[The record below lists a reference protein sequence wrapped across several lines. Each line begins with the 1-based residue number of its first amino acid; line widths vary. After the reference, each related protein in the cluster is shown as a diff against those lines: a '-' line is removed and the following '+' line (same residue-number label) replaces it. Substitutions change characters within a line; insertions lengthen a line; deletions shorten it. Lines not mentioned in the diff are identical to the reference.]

1 MKVQTKMIIPLKM
14 YSTFIPRKRV
24 LLNDKSEPKRYK
36 ALYFDIRIKDLEQ
49 YYSSKN
55 PKGAYRKIK
64 HFLIAN
70 RFSHEQFS
78 GYHSLYKTTDLEIFE
93 LIGKMKKELPWLQLC
108 VNHFEVTN
116 IGANYNLIPLFVK
129 NLGDSIEVE

>member
-1 MKVQTKMIIPLKM
+1 MI
-14 YSTFIPRKRV
+14 
-24 LLNDKSEPKRYK
+24 KSETKRYK

-64 HFLIAN
+64 HFLVNN

-108 VNHFEVTN
+108 INHFEVTN
-116 IGANYNLIPLFVK
+116 IGANYNLIPLFIK
-129 NLGDSIEVE
+129 DFDELIEAE

>member
-1 MKVQTKMIIPLKM
+1 MSG
-14 YSTFIPRKRV
+14 Y
-24 LLNDKSEPKRYK
+24 EPKRYK

-49 YYSSKN
+49 HYSLKN

-64 HFLIAN
+64 SFLIAN
-70 RFSHEQFS
+70 KFFHVQYS

-93 LIGKMKKELPWLQLC
+93 LIDKMKIALPWLKLC

-116 IGANYNLIPLFVK
+116 IGGNYNLIPLFHKDTDESLV
-129 NLGDSIEVE
+129 L